1 MNKKKSP
8 RKSNHF
14 FLFYH
19 RNRMEAES
27 FTKAQDEGKQTRGDN
42 PLPLGRFGAS
52 LEQLEEEK
60 LLRFEKIDLLT
71 SVLDEEFSDA

>member
-1 MNKKKSP
+1 MKVSK
-8 RKSNHF
+8 
-14 FLFYH
+14 
-19 RNRMEAES
+19 
-27 FTKAQDEGKQTRGDN
+27 RGATTPSHWGD
-42 PLPLGRFGAS
+42 LGAS

>member
-1 MNKKKSP
+1 
-8 RKSNHF
+8 
-14 FLFYH
+14 
-19 RNRMEAES
+19 MEAES